1 MVRSFPTVP
10 ALVAAALVVSV
21 SGCNCNRGNGLTNN
35 YGEIGVVWRDATNTR
50 IVNRDA
56 TYDFGSALTG
66 DRKQLSLTV
75 TNTGAGKLTLSKL
88 ELTSGDPVA
97 VIGTDVPMATTA
109 FEVNFTAPVEIDPA
123 GQADF
128 DMFFTP
134 KTLKGDYNSKLTLTA
149 EGTRAEDATATIT
162 LLGKSEKGACDL
174 PSSINFGKVAL
185 GETFPFTVPFINPT
199 TIDATGN
206 AGDITGA
213 DATSF
218 GYAPNSP
225 KGVVQVPAMTTKNV
239 VITFSPTEKRLY
251 SAQVVLRGPGACPD
265 TTVTLTGEGSDA
277 TLSWTPKNLTYGN
290 VAPGNE
296 VVKEVVFTNPASV
309 PLTLT
314 NVSSM
319 LPDFYQVVPAGQN
332 GNTFTVQPNGV
343 PTTMKI
349 ACNPTVLGHRTS
361 AMNFQTGLTQLPA
374 GAIALDC
381 MGGGP
386 RIKVTPNPT
395 LNFGLVGFF
404 PGTPSFNVTRKV
416 NVQNVGTMPAVP
428 DPAANLFLGQVSA
441 GMVGGLPLF
450 DITPTNATTD
460 PAEFT
465 VALGSPYNT
474 TNGLAAVAGANFVDL
489 VVTLKPTAMG
499 MKAADLNI
507 YSNDP
512 GQPTVTVHITADVQ
526 QLPPCNYSVSPATA
540 NFGLVTPGT
549 TKDLPINI
557 TNLGTQS
564 ADHCYVSGI
573 DLAAGS
579 DLAFSIVGG
588 PVVSVDLMPQQ
599 TYQVVVRVAPQ
610 GAVPTSLQTLTGALT
625 FNITS
630 PTTPQAVVPL
640 RASVGPSC
648 LVVTPD
654 PLDFGT
660 VKVGCSPA
668 PRTLNI
674 YNVCSTNVTIS
685 SFAMQSSGGLPFGPG
700 CTNAAG
706 CPEFFLSATPVIP
719 GGGLTL
725 APGAAPVT
733 FQARYSPIDV
743 GSDSGSVA
751 INALQNGQSI
761 TYLVTLQG
769 AGDTMGLETDTF
781 TQDQQPKADIL
792 LVIDDSGSMADKQMS
807 LATNF
812 SSFIQ
817 YAVAANVDYHLAV
830 TTTTANFAACGGL
843 CTSVAK
849 DGELELDTVLNTRY
863 LTPATPNVST
873 AFARMV
879 NVGTNGSGVEQG
891 LEAATFALTPPLV
904 SGVNAGFLRDPANLA
919 VVVVSDAS
927 DQSDQPV
934 SYYQN
939 RLINVKGFNRLSMF
953 TFSDIGPY
961 QRPAPDLSAA
971 CQYDGTYD
979 PVLYDTVV
987 AATAGIKDEICNANW
1002 SSALQRLG
1010 QTVFGFRTQFY
1021 LNSKA
1026 DTTKPIVVQ
1035 VNGMNVASGANTW
1048 TYDSATNSVKF
1059 NPAATPGPGQTMTVT
1074 YTTLCM

>member
-10 ALVAAALVVSV
+10 ALVAAMFVISV
-21 SGCNCNRGNGLTNN
+21 SGCNCNRNNTLANN

-50 IVNRDA
+50 IVDRAA
-56 TYDFGSALTG
+56 TYDFGTALTG

-75 TNTGAGKLTLSKL
+75 TNVGSGKLTLSKL
-88 ELTSGDPVA
+88 ELTSGDPTA
-97 VIGTDVPMATTA
+97 IMGTDLPGNTTA
-109 FEVNFTAPVEIDPA
+109 FEVHLTAPVEIDPA

-134 KTLKGDYNSKLTLTA
+134 KVLQGTFNSVLTLTG
-149 EGTRAEDATATIT
+149 EGTRAEDSTASIT

-174 PSSINFGKVAL
+174 PTSINFGKVAL
-185 GETFPFTVPFINPT
+185 GETFPFTVPFVNST
-199 TIDATGN
+199 TVDATGN

-225 KGVVQVPAMTTKNV
+225 KGVVQVAAMMTKNV
-239 VITFSPTEKRLY
+239 VVTFSPTEKRLY
-251 SAQVVLRGPGACPD
+251 SAQVVMRGPGACPD
-265 TTVTLTGEGSDA
+265 TTITLTGEGSDA
-277 TLSWTPKNLTYGN
+277 TLSWTPSSLTYGN

-314 NVSSM
+314 MVSST
-319 LPDFYQVVPAGQN
+319 LADFYQAVPAGTN
-332 GNTFTVQPNGV
+332 ATTFTVQPNSA
-343 PTTMKI
+343 PTSMKI
-349 ACNPTVLGHRTS
+349 ACNPAVLGHRVATLS
-361 AMNFQTGLTQLPA
+361 FQTGLVHTPT
-374 GAIALDC
+374 GVIALDC

-395 LNFGLVGFF
+395 LNFGLVGYF

-441 GMVGGLPLF
+441 GTVGNLPLF

-460 PAEFT
+460 ASELM

-489 VVTLKPTAMG
+489 VVTLNPKSIG

-512 GQPTVTVHITADVQ
+512 GQPTVTVHLTADVQ
-526 QLPPCNYSVSPATA
+526 QLPPCTYTVSPATA

-557 TNLGTQS
+557 TNTGTQTT
-564 ADHCYVSGI
+564 DHCYLSGI

-599 TYQVVVRVAPQ
+599 TYQVVVRVSPQ

-685 SFAMQSSGGLPFGPG
+685 SFAMQSAGGLPFGPG

-706 CPEFFLSATPVIP
+706 CPEFFLSATPMIP
-719 GGGLTL
+719 AGGLTL

-792 LVIDDSGSMADKQMS
+792 LVVDDSGSMADKQAS
-807 LATNF
+807 LAANF

-849 DGELELDTVLNTRY
+849 DGELELDSVLNTRY
-863 LTPATPNVST
+863 LTPASPNVSA
-873 AFARMV
+873 AFSRMV

-904 SGVNAGFLRDPANLA
+904 SGLNAGFLRDPANLA
-919 VVVVSDAS
+919 VVVVSDAA

-961 QRPAPDLSAA
+961 LRPAPDLSAT
-971 CQYDGTYD
+971 CQYDGSYD

-1035 VNGMNVASGANTW
+1035 VNGMTVATGPNTW
-1048 TYDSATNSVKF
+1048 TYDSGTNSVKF